1 MSIESQQQIPDV
13 VNHLERLNELL
24 EGQMRWINAQSF
36 TATDE
41 AKTVEVTLD
50 GHLDLVGLEIED
62 GLLRLGAETVQ
73 QRINEALLRAQAGV
87 TEGFTGQHE
96 QLIDS
101 MSDIA
106 EQMMTS
112 VQTQFDNAAK
122 MGLFD
127 GGQTQQ
133 QG

>member
-1 MSIESQQQIPDV
+1 MSTESQQVPDV

-36 TATDE
+36 TAMDE
-41 AKTVEVTLD
+41 AKTVEVTFD
-50 GHLDLVGLEIED
+50 GQLNLVGLEIED

-73 QRINEALLRAQAGV
+73 QHINEALLHAQAGV
-87 TEGFTGQHE
+87 SEGFTGRQE

-106 EQMMTS
+106 EQMMAS
-112 VQTQFDNAAK
+112 VQTQFGKAAE

-127 GGQTQQ
+127 GGQAQQ
-133 QG
+133 QD

>member
-1 MSIESQQQIPDV
+1 MSTESQQVPDV

-36 TATDE
+36 TAMDE
-41 AKTVEVTLD
+41 AKTVEVTFD
-50 GHLDLVGLEIED
+50 GQLNLVGLEIED

-73 QRINEALLRAQAGV
+73 QHINEALLHAQAGV
-87 TEGFTGQHE
+87 SEGFTGRHE

-106 EQMMTS
+106 EQMMAS
-112 VQTQFDNAAK
+112 VQTQFGKAAE

-127 GGQTQQ
+127 GGQAQRQ
-133 QG
+133 D